1 MTTLTEP
8 AERVRALVS
17 SSRFQNAIIA
27 LIIINGIILGLET
40 VPSINAAIG
49 PALVVLDE
57 IILWVFVVELA
68 LRLFA
73 HRLSFF
79 RDPWSIFDF
88 VIVGISLMPAQEGLS
103 VLRALRVLR
112 VLRLISALPQLRNVV
127 QGLIRAIPG
136 LASIILI
143 MALVFYVFAV
153 MAVKLYGAEFPELFG
168 SFGASLFTLFQIMT
182 LEGWADIVRD
192 IMKTHPYAWIYFAAY
207 ILVSTFTVLNLFIA
221 VIVDSMQSGQMEAI
235 EEDLASDRRE
245 EVALAEIRREL
256 QEIKA
261 ALERR

>member
-1 MTTLTEP
+1 VNTLTE
-8 AERVRALVS
+8 RVRGLVS
-17 SSRFQNAIIA
+17 SDRFQFFIIA
-27 LIIINGIILGLET
+27 LIVINGIILGLET
-40 VPSINAAIG
+40 VPSVNAQFG
-49 PALVVLDE
+49 PALVLLDE
-57 IILWVFVVELA
+57 IILWVFVAELA

-73 HRLSFF
+73 YRFSFF
-79 RDPWSIFDF
+79 KDPWSIFDF
-88 VIVGISLMPAQEGLS
+88 VIVSISLMPAQEGLS

-112 VLRLISALPQLRNVV
+112 VLRLISALPQLRKVV
-127 QGLIRAIPG
+127 QGLIKAVPG

-192 IMKTHPYAWIYFAAY
+192 IMKTHPYAWIYFTAY

-221 VIVDSMQSGQMEAI
+221 VIVDAMQSDQKEAI
-235 EEDLASDRRE
+235 EEDLASDKRE
-245 EVALAEIRREL
+245 EAALADIRREL
-256 QEIKA
+256 REIRA

>member
-1 MTTLTEP
+1 MTSLT
-8 AERVRALVS
+8 ERVRALVS
-17 SSRFQNAIIA
+17 SERFQFLIIA
-27 LIIINGIILGLET
+27 LIVVNGIILGLET
-40 VPSINAAIG
+40 VPSVNASIG
-49 PALVVLDE
+49 PTLMLLDQ
-57 IILWVFVVELA
+57 IILWIFVVELA

-79 RDPWSIFDF
+79 KDPWSIFDF
-88 VIVGISLMPAQEGLS
+88 VIVGISLMPAQGAFS

-143 MALVFYVFAV
+143 MSLVFYVFAV
-153 MAVKLYGAEFPELFG
+153 MAVKLYGTEFPELFG

-221 VIVDSMQSGQMEAI
+221 VIVDAMQSDQMAAI

-245 EVALAEIRREL
+245 EIALAEIRREL